1 MHIQLMA
8 DGGADIPK
16 RLLNILD
23 VKMVPLY
30 VYIQE
35 KEYKTGI
42 TIDTETFNQK
52 MEESE
57 ELPKSSAPG
66 PMDFYES
73 YRQVN
78 PDVPIIMFSLSANL
92 SVTYDNAIMAKE
104 MLLKEEPNR
113 QIEVT
118 NSKTASVGIALL
130 IHAAK
135 QQIEQGSTFEEVVAY
150 VHAQIK
156 KTNTLFVLKTLE
168 NLILGGRLDRV
179 KGTVAKY
186 LNTKL
191 LMHGNDSGSIEV
203 TEKVRGNKKSIRRF
217 IEQIGEHAQSFE
229 NKVIMMSHCNAED
242 RAKTVL
248 ADIQEKYAFKDA
260 YLAEMGPL
268 SSTYA
273 GKGGL
278 VISFF
283 KD

>member
-1 MHIQLMA
+1 MIGLVRGMHIQLMA

-57 ELPKSSAPG
+57 ELPKSSAPS

-73 YRQVN
+73 YRQVDS
-78 PDVPIIMFSLSANL
+78 DVPIIMFSLSANL
-92 SVTYDNAIMAKE
+92 SVTYDNAIMAKD
-104 MLLKEEPNR
+104 MLLKEEPDRQLEKEYKTGITIDTETFNQKMEESEELPKSSAPSPMDFYESYRQVDSDVPIIMFSLSANLSVTYDNAIMAKDMLLKEEPDR
-113 QIEVT
+113 QIEVI

-156 KTNTLFVLKTLE
+156 KT
-168 NLILGGRLDRV
+168 
-179 KGTVAKY
+179 
-186 LNTKL
+186 
-191 LMHGNDSGSIEV
+191 
-203 TEKVRGNKKSIRRF
+203 
-217 IEQIGEHAQSFE
+217 
-229 NKVIMMSHCNAED
+229 
-242 RAKTVL
+242 
-248 ADIQEKYAFKDA
+248 
-260 YLAEMGPL
+260 
-268 SSTYA
+268 
-273 GKGGL
+273 
-278 VISFF
+278 
-283 KD
+283 